1 MGRVKREMLAPL
13 LSVSDANVRPALL
26 PHPPS
31 PHLGHLYD
39 VDGPQPQLLEL
50 DIQLNAFM

>member
-1 MGRVKREMLAPL
+1 MLAPL
-13 LSVSDANVRPALL
+13 LSFSGTNVRPTLL

-39 VDGPQPQLLEL
+39 VDGSEPQLLEV
-50 DIQLNAFM
+50 DIS